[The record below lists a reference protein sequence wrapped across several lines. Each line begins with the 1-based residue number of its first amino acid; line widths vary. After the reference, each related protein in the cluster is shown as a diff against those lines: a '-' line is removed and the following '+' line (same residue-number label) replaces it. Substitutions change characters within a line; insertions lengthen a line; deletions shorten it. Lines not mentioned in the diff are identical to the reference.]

1 MLLKRYT
8 FYFLFS
14 LAYIGFLVLEKPYFS
29 VNDSWLSYLPT
40 FIVHF
45 SLMVF
50 MVVVNNR
57 FLIPYLLEKRR
68 FGWYIT
74 SLLFLVA
81 LFTFV
86 RSAYHRYIYEAL
98 YHERS
103 NNVGADIGN
112 SFVYADWFIV
122 VASMLY
128 ITQRWSEQRDRVK
141 NIEISQLQTELRYL
155 RSQINPHFLFNGLNT
170 IYSRIDINNRDARDI
185 VVQFADLL
193 RYNLYEADVD
203 LIALEKEIEFLE
215 NYVGLQRARSND
227 NLRVLLDVNIQNRAL
242 QIAPLIFLAF
252 IENAFKHVSRED
264 NVQNSITIRLSEE
277 AGGIDFVCDNSFEET
292 VSSTTGIGINNTV
305 RRLDLLYKGRYEL
318 DLKKGLDMYHV
329 HLTLKV

>member
-1 MLLKRYT
+1 
-8 FYFLFS
+8 
-14 LAYIGFLVLEKPYFS
+14 
-29 VNDSWLSYLPT
+29 
-40 FIVHF
+40 
-45 SLMVF
+45 
-50 MVVVNNR
+50 
-57 FLIPYLLEKRR
+57 
-68 FGWYIT
+68 
-74 SLLFLVA
+74 
-81 LFTFV
+81 
-86 RSAYHRYIYEAL
+86 
-98 YHERS
+98 
-103 NNVGADIGN
+103 
-112 SFVYADWFIV
+112 
-122 VASMLY
+122 
-128 ITQRWSEQRDRVK
+128 
-141 NIEISQLQTELRYL
+141 
-155 RSQINPHFLFNGLNT
+155 
-170 IYSRIDINNRDARDI
+170 
-185 VVQFADLL
+185 VQFADLL

-264 NVQNSITIRLSEE
+264 NMQNSITIRLSEE